1 MKKAFVLAMIFALVA
16 VLGVGAAGCKP
27 KKPAETPTQTGSTV
41 QPAHGATTAAA
52 APAAAPGV
60 TPEVYW
66 QIQLER
72 QEAMKQYLTDTL
84 AIYKKYNGATPEARN
99 DLMGLEK
106 GHQEKMQSILT
117 SHGLNSTA
125 DLMPN
130 EPGRQ
135 EALTARQQYMQEHPE
150 LRDKFMA
157 MSTEMRDLK
166 DKITAFTTGSTPAAG
181 STAPA
186 APAPAGGTPAPA
198 APAPGAAPAPVPV
211 TPPPAAPVTPAPAPT
226 PPPAAPAPAPAHT
239 APAHP

>member
-16 VLGVGAAGCKP
+16 VLGVSSIGCKKP
-27 KKPAETPTQTGSTV
+27 KTEPTPTQTGSTV

-52 APAAAPGV
+52 TPAAAPGV

-106 GHQEKMQSILT
+106 GHQEKMQAILT
-117 SHGLNSTA
+117 NHGLNSTA

-186 APAPAGGTPAPA
+186 APAHAAGSTAP
-198 APAPGAAPAPVPV
+198 AAPAPVPV

-226 PPPAAPAPAPAHT
+226 PPPAAPAPAPAHA